1 MDVLTLID
9 ERATNRM
16 LTGGKAAQLSLLL
29 RAGFQVPS
37 GFVVTTEAWKQYVQ
51 MDASLSNECIE
62 HIHSACEALAASSF
76 AVRSSAV
83 VEDGNQRAWA
93 GQFSTFL
100 DVSIEEVHERVIAC
114 FASARS
120 ARARAYGERQSIR
133 AELVPMAALVQP
145 MIPAEVAGV
154 GFTMDPVSKDRTRV
168 LIESVQGNGMP
179 LVDGT
184 VTPDTY
190 VLDKETGRVLERHG
204 GALHQPH
211 LSAAQLQMVFEN
223 VCALESHSRTPQD
236 VEWALVGG
244 TCWILQSRPI
254 TTL

>member
-1 MDVLTLID
+1 MDIITLTD

-29 RAGFQVPS
+29 NAGFQVPL
-37 GFVVTTEAWKQYVQ
+37 GFVVTTEVWKRYVQ
-51 MDASLSNECIE
+51 IDASLDDECI
-62 HIHSACEALAASSF
+62 HRIRSACEALAASSF

-100 DVSIEEVHERVIAC
+100 DMSIGEVHERVIAC

-120 ARARAYGERQSIR
+120 ARAHAYGEQQSIR
-133 AELVPMAALVQP
+133 SESVPMAVLVQP
-145 MIPAEVAGV
+145 MIPAEIAGV
-154 GFTMDPVSKDRTRV
+154 GFTVDPVSKDKTRV
-168 LIESVQGNGMP
+168 VIESVRGNGVS

-190 VLDKETGRVLERHG
+190 VLDKESGRVLERHG
-204 GALHQPH
+204 GAQNTPH
-211 LSAAQLQMVFEN
+211 LSAVQLQVVFEN
-223 VCALESHSRTPQD
+223 VRALEAYCGTPQD